1 MCFSFL
7 SFWPTQLSFLLL
19 ILFSCHLP
27 TQWWWGEQAASSFYY
42 VFLKKKKKIFFHLST
57 WQCLWKSVSVCL
69 ERIPHIL
76 QETIFSPS
84 FIWTDFKNICSPPPP
99 PSLHFFSF
107 TTAPPP
113 QQTRCLENLAFHTHT
128 SIYDCFSFAQTKSLK
143 HTRIYANI
151 LKGRGS
157 LSLSNILN
165 THSHKNI
172 YTLFINSICL
182 LPQN

>member
-42 VFLKKKKKIFFHLST
+42 VFLKKKKNFFHLST

-99 PSLHFFSF
+99 SLHFFSF

-113 QQTRCLENLAFHTHT
+113 SANKMPWELGVSYTH
-128 SIYDCFSFAQTKSLK
+128 IHLW
-143 HTRIYANI
+143 
-151 LKGRGS
+151 
-157 LSLSNILN
+157 
-165 THSHKNI
+165 
-172 YTLFINSICL
+172 LFLFCPNKIT
-182 LPQN
+182 